1 MPGPERS
8 GGAAAES
15 GNVEVRLLPPG
26 APEEPEIAR
35 DLATIAER
43 RDEHPA
49 FGDAVWRDLEAG
61 PERSRGL
68 VAVEEPDIVGYLRAM
83 ARPDD
88 DRALDFALVVRP
100 DHRDT
105 DIPLRLLEAAIEY
118 AGGANADAVTLWIF
132 GADIDSDALADAA
145 GLEPQ
150 RELWQ
155 MRVPLPLAGAA
166 KWPEG
171 IVVRTFV
178 SGEDDDAW
186 LAVNNAAFVAD
197 PDQGGWTPAILAG
210 RIAEPW
216 FDPGGFLI
224 ADHDGK
230 IAGFCWTKVHPADP
244 PHEPRALGEIY
255 VIGVD
260 PGHQGLGLGRALV
273 LAGLEHLHDARHLE
287 VGMLFVDAANT
298 PAVGL
303 YRALGFVTSRID
315 RGYGR
320 ALP

>member
-1 MPGPERS
+1 
-8 GGAAAES
+8 
-15 GNVEVRLLPPG
+15 VRVLPPR
-26 APEEPEIAR
+26 AHEEPEIAR
-35 DLATIAER
+35 DLGTIAER
-43 RDEHPA
+43 RDGHPA
-49 FGDAVWRDLEAG
+49 FGDAVWRDLGAR

-68 VAVEEPDIVGYLRAM
+68 VAVEQTDIVGYLRAM

-105 DIPLRLLEAAIEY
+105 DVPFRLLEAAIEH
-118 AGGANADAVTLWIF
+118 ARSAEADAVTLWTF
-132 GADIDSDALADAA
+132 GADVDSDALAAAA

-155 MRVPLPLAGAA
+155 MRVPLPLAGAP
-166 KWPEG
+166 KWPDG

-178 SGEDDDAW
+178 PGEDDDAW
-186 LAVNNAAFVAD
+186 LRVNNAAFAAD
-197 PDQGGWTPAILAG
+197 PDQGGWTPSILAG
-210 RIAEPW
+210 RIDEPW

-224 ADHDGK
+224 ADDDGG
-230 IAGFCWTKVHPADP
+230 IAGFCWTKVHPAEP
-244 PHEPRALGEIY
+244 PHEPRAVGEIY

-273 LAGLEHLHDARHLE
+273 LAGLEHLYDIRRVE
-287 VGMLFVDAANT
+287 VGMLFVDSINTAA
-298 PAVGL
+298 VRL

-320 ALP
+320 TLP